1 MKTVFTKMCMF
12 AIKADNLQLVKRVVA
27 LPPYRREDELNAFIR
42 TANRD
47 LTAKD
52 FREAGF
58 DELVDGDELSTDGVR
73 YSRMG
78 DDAKCY
84 IYRGDFLLIDEHVA
98 RIRAKEVIED
108 EHYKDIFE
116 FCVDDDKGTYSR
128 HREEN
133 ILKGL
138 STYKE
143 LYDKIGVRVNSV
155 DFGVERIDDHVLK
168 DGILRSY
175 VFIYDRPFI
184 QMSMNLSNK
193 GQIMYTPDKYYDA
206 KYNISM
212 IPFGSGILNVLHDN
226 GKYRHEDFK
235 QGDWDEKLNQV
246 FELPSDFTRLKE
258 KVRRKVKKHFKR
270 EIGQDDIAYDRMN
283 NCCYLRNNV
292 SDEILKEFIP
302 EVSKERFVGKYTTMN
317 TLFEILKSGSI
328 RLNSIISMND
338 KTETSFLSDLAK
350 NYSEPTESADLSTIM
365 ANNTHVI
372 SFSTNTDNL
381 DMWRWYGDDGK
392 GVCMVF
398 ERDVEK
404 DEEVKSVTYVDA
416 KLQKKIDKIRG
427 FLSDLKKEGVDF
439 RFHLLEDYRH
449 YIKPK
454 EYKPEDECRVI
465 VKTVRHDGW
474 FVHSDNGIMT
484 PYITARLVN
493 MLECEK
499 EGVFP
504 YKLSKIILGPKFRE
518 SVINKTQIRMLCF
531 ERRWYDVEIE
541 DSRIKSYR

>member
-1 MKTVFTKMCMF
+1 MKSTFTKICMF
-12 AIKADNLQLVKRVVA
+12 AIKADSLQLVKRVVA

-52 FREAGF
+52 FRDAGF
-58 DELVDGDELSTDGVR
+58 DELVDGDETSVSGVS
-73 YSRMG
+73 YSKMG

-84 IYRGDFLLIDEHVA
+84 TYRGDSLLIDEHVA
-98 RIRAKEVIED
+98 RIRATEVIED

-128 HREEN
+128 HREEI

-143 LYDKIGVRVNSV
+143 LYDKIGERINNE

-168 DGILRSY
+168 EGILRSY

-235 QGDWDEKLNQV
+235 QEDWDEKLNQV

-270 EIGQDDIAYDRMN
+270 EIGQDDIAYDRIN

-350 NYSEPTESADLSTIM
+350 NYNEPTESADLSTIM
-365 ANNTHVI
+365 ANNTHII

-416 KLQKKIDKIRG
+416 KLQKKIDKVRV
-427 FLSDLKKEGVDF
+427 FLCDLKKEGVDF

-449 YIKPK
+449 YIKPN

-465 VKTVRHDGW
+465 VKTGRHDGW

-484 PYITARLVN
+484 PFITARLVD
-493 MLECEK
+493 MLACEK

-541 DSRIKSYR
+541 DSRIRSYR

>member
-12 AIKADNLQLVKRVVA
+12 AIKADNLQLVKKVVA
-27 LPPYRREDELNAFIR
+27 LPPYRREDELNALIK

-52 FREAGF
+52 FRNVGL
-58 DELVDGDELSTDGVR
+58 DELVDGDETSVSGVS
-73 YSRMG
+73 YSKMG

-317 TLFEILKSGSI
+317 TLFGILKSGSI

-381 DMWRWYGDDGK
+381 DMWRWYGDDGWK
-392 GVCMVF
+392 
-398 ERDVEK
+398 RR
-404 DEEVKSVTYVDA
+404 
-416 KLQKKIDKIRG
+416 LIR
-427 FLSDLKKEGVDF
+427 
-439 RFHLLEDYRH
+439 
-449 YIKPK
+449 
-454 EYKPEDECRVI
+454 
-465 VKTVRHDGW
+465 
-474 FVHSDNGIMT
+474 
-484 PYITARLVN
+484 
-493 MLECEK
+493 
-499 EGVFP
+499 
-504 YKLSKIILGPKFRE
+504 
-518 SVINKTQIRMLCF
+518 
-531 ERRWYDVEIE
+531 
-541 DSRIKSYR
+541 